1 MTPSAEQPP
10 DDLLSRTF
18 VELADILV
26 HDFDIV
32 TFLQMLSGR
41 CVGLFSVA
49 AAGVMLQDANRILQ
63 VVASSNEDAHTLE
76 LMELQNE
83 EGPCL
88 DAFHTSVPVQARAT
102 ESGER
107 WPLFAGQA
115 RKFGYQA
122 FSAVPLRLRSQ
133 TIGALNLFD
142 DKDVLLRDDELRT
155 AQALADIATI
165 SMLNERALRE
175 SRLVA
180 EQLQY
185 ALTSRVVLEQAKGV
199 LAVKLDCDVAAA
211 FGSMR
216 DFARRNNRRLTDVAR
231 AVVAGEIQPSDVRA

>member
-1 MTPSAEQPP
+1 MTAPAEQPSS
-10 DDLLSRTF
+10 DLLSRTF
-18 VELADILV
+18 VELADVLV

-41 CVGLFSVA
+41 CVDLFSVA
-49 AAGVMLQDANRILQ
+49 AAGVMLQDANQVLQ
-63 VVASSNEDAHTLE
+63 VVASSDEDAHTLE

-88 DAFHTSVPVQARAT
+88 DAFRTSVPVRARGR

-107 WPLFAGQA
+107 WPRFTGQA
-115 RKFGYQA
+115 RQFGYQA

-142 DKDVLLRDDELRT
+142 DKDVLLREEELRT

-199 LAVKLDCDVAAA
+199 LAVKLDCGVAEAFAA
-211 FGSMR
+211 MR
-216 DFARRNNRRLTDVAR
+216 DFGRRNNRRLSDVAR
-231 AVVAGEIQPSDVRA
+231 AVVAGEIDPSDVRA